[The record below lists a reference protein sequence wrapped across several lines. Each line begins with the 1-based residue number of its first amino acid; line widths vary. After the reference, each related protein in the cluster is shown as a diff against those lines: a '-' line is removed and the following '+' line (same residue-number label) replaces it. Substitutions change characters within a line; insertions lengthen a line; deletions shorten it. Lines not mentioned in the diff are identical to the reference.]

1 MTIPKKGDYTGF
13 SDSCIEDA
21 LNNALQK
28 AGEHTHFEIIETR
41 GSLINANKNK
51 PNYQITITAF
61 FE

>member
-1 MTIPKKGDYTGF
+1 MTTLKKGEYTGF

-41 GSLINANKNK
+41 GSLINENK